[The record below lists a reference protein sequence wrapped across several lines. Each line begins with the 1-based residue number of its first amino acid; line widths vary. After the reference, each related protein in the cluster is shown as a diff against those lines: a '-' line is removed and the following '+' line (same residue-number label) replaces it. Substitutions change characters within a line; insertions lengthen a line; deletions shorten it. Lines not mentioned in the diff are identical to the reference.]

1 VRAVA
6 LLAFG
11 AAVAGCGGSTQVST
25 HALAPSPSLTPAL
38 TVTASPTPTGTA
50 VPAATAVALA
60 RPLTPSGHATLD
72 LIDVHGVVISQ
83 AVTGIT
89 DGPQPAG
96 WGRHGLYLYDKSTK
110 ALTRLELD
118 GSVRSLGTVADT
130 PVGLAEAPDTDRWIY
145 SLVSWN
151 SSGSTATSMLY
162 IGAPGQSPQ
171 LITTLTRPNFESAP
185 HSRALGGYRVL
196 RWDPNGVLLGS
207 APIGVGG
214 NGPFI
219 DEGYGLSTV
228 VRLNPATA
236 AVSQPL
242 VTACRFADTAAD
254 GTIACV
260 DAGVV
265 EIIHPD
271 GSTTRID
278 TGGTRVGQVAF
289 VESSSTVVYC
299 VAAFTDSNQTV
310 WTDTL
315 YVVHLGPGLPAS
327 QRLSPQ
333 GSSWHLDETFP
344 AFDKVVDATT
354 IAQVIGTADGYRLAL
369 VDLGDGHTTPL
380 GPLDKLASYIVGA
393 P

>member
-1 VRAVA
+1 
-6 LLAFG
+6 
-11 AAVAGCGGSTQVST
+11 
-25 HALAPSPSLTPAL
+25 LTP
-38 TVTASPTPTGTA
+38 P
-50 VPAATAVALA
+50 
-60 RPLTPSGHATLD
+60 GHATLE
-72 LIDVHGVVISQ
+72 LIDTHGVVVGQ
-83 AVTGIT
+83 VVTGIT
-89 DGPQPAG
+89 DGPQPVG
-96 WGRHGLYLYDKSTK
+96 WGRHGVYLYDKSAK

-118 GSVRSLGTVADT
+118 GRTRSLGTVADT

-151 SSGSTATSMLY
+151 SSGSTATSMIYVSAL
-162 IGAPGQSPQ
+162 GQSPK
-171 LITTLTRPNFESAP
+171 LLTTLTRPNIESAP

-196 RWDPNGVLLGS
+196 RWDANGVLLGS
-207 APIGVGG
+207 APMGVGG

-228 VRLNPATA
+228 VRLDPATA

-242 VTACRFADTAAD
+242 VSACRFADAAPD

-265 EIIHPD
+265 EIIRPD
-271 GSTTRID
+271 GSTTRMD
-278 TGGTRVGQVAF
+278 TGATLVGQVAF

-299 VAAFTDSNQTV
+299 AAAYTDSNKTA

-315 YVVHLGPGLPAS
+315 YVVHLGTASPAP

-354 IAQVIGTADGYRLAL
+354 IAQVIGTAAGFRLTL
-369 VDLGDGHTTPL
+369 VDLGDGHSTPL
-380 GPLDKLASYIVGA
+380 GPLDASPSYIVGA